1 MKSLMFF
8 FFLGL
13 LAIPGLA
20 KPKDKLNVPSDVA
33 MAMRQLPAVLDFN
46 IDVKPILSDKC
57 FACHGPDKAK
67 QKAGLRLDQAENAYA
82 TLPESPG
89 KFAIVRGD
97 ISNSELVHRI
107 LSKDPKYVMPV
118 PKSHLDLSAKEK
130 AVLVKWIQNG
140 AEYKPHW
147 AFVKPVKNEIPTGQ
161 RAVDYF
167 VQSKLTSIGLGLSAR
182 ANRNF
187 LLRRLSFDLTGLPPT
202 PQEIH
207 NFVADTSPEAYE
219 KQVDR
224 LLTSPHFGERMAAD
238 WLDIAR
244 FADSHGYT
252 IDRIRD
258 MSPYRDWVIQ
268 AFNQNMSYDRF
279 IHYQIAGDLMPN
291 PTKDMLI
298 ATAFNRNHPQN
309 TEGGIVEEEFQM
321 EYVLDRVNTFGD
333 AFLGLSTGCA
343 RCHDHKF
350 DPISQKNYYQLS
362 SFFNTVR
369 EAGQISY
376 NDDMP
381 SPTML
386 LPTAKQ
392 EEVLTFIKSNI
403 QTAEEKWRS
412 HQVSTDSQKAWLASV
427 EAQELMSAK
436 SPSKRGLLA
445 HYSFEGALA
454 SAIQAKDLGIMKR
467 ESGKMG
473 DIPVFVSGKQGSGL
487 AFDGDVYVDFQGMG
501 VFRKSDPF
509 TIGMWV
515 NIPKDLKEGVIFHK
529 SNAERLYNFKGFHVY
544 LKNNRLEIMMAH
556 TAPSNAITKITEA
569 DVPRDTWIHVALS
582 YDGSSRAEG
591 FHLYMNG
598 QKAEMETLVD
608 ALDKDIIF
616 YSKQEPGL
624 QIGGWWRGLGFKGG
638 KADEVYVYNRALRP
652 YELALLASKQPAVDP
667 LDFYVQVVDS
677 LRQVRADE
685 LRHWR
690 KALSD
695 STEKIQELMVMRE
708 MKFPK
713 KTFVLKRGVYD
724 APGEEVFPNT
734 PEKIMPFPTHLPKN
748 RLGLARWLTDSKNPL
763 TARVVV
769 NRFWQQLFGQGIVK
783 TSEDF
788 GNQGEMPVN
797 LALLDYLALKFQENG
812 WNVKALL
819 KEMVMSETY
828 QQDSK
833 TSPELRE
840 KDPENR
846 FLARGPSARLSAEM
860 MRDNALVASGLLNP
874 RIGGKSIYPYQ
885 PEGLW
890 EINSHSYKAD
900 TTQEIYRRSLYVVVK
915 RSVPNP
921 TLATFDASA
930 RSSCLPRR
938 QKTTTPLQ
946 ALVLM
951 NDPTFVEACK
961 VLGFQMAQ
969 AKSAQEAIKDA
980 YLRVT
985 GREIKAEELAILQQ
999 LQAKEIANFAS
1010 KGQKMKGLLAAGRY
1024 KIPQEVD
1031 PAKVA
1036 SYAVVASVI
1045 MNSDASITKR

>member
-1 MKSLMFF
+1 MRLWILV
-8 FFLGL
+8 FFLGMMS
-13 LAIPGLA
+13 IPSLA
-20 KPKDKLNVPSDVA
+20 KPKDKLHVPTDVA
-33 MAMRQLPAVLDFN
+33 QAMRELPSVLDFN

-97 ISNSELVHRI
+97 ISNSEVVHRI
-107 LSKDPKYVMPV
+107 LSKDPTYVMPV

-147 AFVKPVKNEIPTGQ
+147 AFVKPVKKDVPSGNH
-161 RAVDYF
+161 AVDYF
-167 VQSKLTSIGLGLSAR
+167 VKSKLNRLGLDFSVK

-202 PQEIH
+202 AQEIQ
-207 NFVADTSPEAYE
+207 NFVSDTSPNAYE

-224 LLTSPHFGERMAAD
+224 LLASPHFGERMAAD

-268 AFNQNMSYDRF
+268 AFNQNMPYDRF
-279 IHYQIAGDLMPN
+279 IQVQLAGDLMPN
-291 PTKDMLI
+291 PKKDMLI

-309 TEGGIVEEEFQM
+309 TEGGIVEEEFQT

-362 SFFNTVR
+362 SFFNTIR

-381 SPTML
+381 SPTLL

-392 EEVLTFIKSNI
+392 EEVLTFIKTNI
-403 QTAEEKWRS
+403 QTADEKLRA
-412 HQVSTDSQKAWLASV
+412 HQVSSESQKAWLTSS
-427 EAQELMSAK
+427 EAQEMLLAK

-445 HYSFEGALA
+445 HYKFEGALA
-454 SAIQAKDLGIMKR
+454 SGIQAKDQGIMKR
-467 ESGKMG
+467 ESGKTG
-473 DIPVFVSGKQGSGL
+473 DVPVFVLGKQGSGL
-487 AFDGDVYVDFQGMG
+487 QFDGDVYVDFPGVG

-515 NIPKDLKEGVIFHK
+515 NIPKELKEGVIFHK

-556 TAPSNAITKITEA
+556 TAPSNAITKITQA
-569 DVPRDTWIHVALS
+569 DVPRDTWIHLALR
-582 YDGSSRAEG
+582 YDGSSKADG

-598 QKAEMETLVD
+598 QPEKMETLVD

-638 KADEVYVYNRALRP
+638 RADEVYVYNRALRP
-652 YELALLASKQPAVDP
+652 YELALLAEQAQPID
-667 LDFYVQVVDS
+667 LQDFYVHAVDS
-677 LRQVRADE
+677 SRQVIAEE

-690 KALSD
+690 KAWSD

-713 KTFVLKRGVYD
+713 KTFLLKRGVYD

-734 PEKIMPFPTHLPKN
+734 PEKIFPFPSHLPKN
-748 RLGLARWLTDSKNPL
+748 RLGLAQWLTDRANPL

-797 LALLDYLALKFQENG
+797 LALLDYLAIDFQEKN
-812 WNVKALL
+812 WDVKALL
-819 KEMVMSETY
+819 KELVMSETY

-833 TSPELRE
+833 TTPELRE

-846 FLARGPSARLSAEM
+846 LLARGPSVRLSAEM
-860 MRDNALVASGLLNP
+860 MRDNALMASGLLNP

-885 PEGLW
+885 PDGLW

-900 TTQEIYRRSLYVVVK
+900 TTQELYRRSLYVVVK

-951 NDPTFVEACK
+951 NDPTFVEASK
-961 VLGFQMAQ
+961 VLGLQMAQ
-969 AKSAQEAIKDA
+969 AKNTQEAIQNA

-985 GREIKAEELAILQQ
+985 GREIKAEELTILMQ
-999 LQAKEIANFAS
+999 LQAKELAIFSSN
-1010 KGQKMKGLLAAGRY
+1010 GQKAKGLLAAGRY
-1024 KIPQEVD
+1024 KIPQDVD
-1031 PAKVA
+1031 QAKVA
-1036 SYAVVASVI
+1036 SFTVVANVM